1 MRQLALL
8 LALSALSAC
17 NGDGDGDDGGTDTGT
32 VEPPPSF
39 EFKSSVAARSY
50 EAEISEDTLA
60 AQRVSNMLLASAA
73 VVVADQK
80 VQDRL
85 NTDGGGGSPFRA
97 AVLDCWARPEFPMFS
112 FAIDYTN
119 CSTYQMGGGVF
130 VNDHPSGPLLL
141 EFQNFRISEREIGGV
156 LGLDTRDAYPAPLY
170 WQAYDTNA
178 ENPGLDNRVQIGVT
192 VDRSA
197 YGVTYDGGASVDF
210 LNQQWSMWGVAT
222 ITGGETEMTVVH
234 GAADAAGVS
243 PAGPTGDD
251 VLKSSLNWLECRC
264 PQSGISSYDMPL
276 NFQVVT
282 IDIDDLEVE
291 PDDIDDPDM
300 EIPFDFD
307 VQGRAVLTHTGCGEY
322 DVDYQTDAAVIP
334 LPIDR
339 LVGAISFQC
348 DTLAIPDRQR
358 CQAMVQAASRLG
370 SDLLIEV
377 GVDAVTATAAASVER
392 DFDTTWCRI
401 Y

>member
-1 MRQLALL
+1 MRHHPLL
-8 LALSALSAC
+8 LALGVLLAC
-17 NGDGDGDDGGTDTGT
+17 NGDGDGNDDRTDTGT
-32 VEPPPSF
+32 VEPPPYFDFVSTVSP
-39 EFKSSVAARSY
+39 KSY
-50 EAEISEDTLA
+50 EAEISQDTLA
-60 AQRVSNMLLASAA
+60 AQQVSNMLLSSMA
-73 VVVADQK
+73 VAVADQK

-85 NTDGGGGSPFRA
+85 NTDGGGVAPFRA
-97 AVLDCWARPEFPMFS
+97 AVLDCWERPEFPMFS
-112 FAIDYTN
+112 FAIDYTG
-119 CSTYQMGGGVF
+119 CSVYQMGGGIF
-130 VNDHPSGPLLL
+130 VNDHPSGPLLF
-141 EFQNFRISEREIGGV
+141 EFQNFQISDREIGGV
-156 LGLDTRDAYPAPLY
+156 LGLDTRDAYPSPLY

-192 VDRSA
+192 LDRTA

-234 GAADAAGVS
+234 GAADPSGVA
-243 PAGPTGDD
+243 PADPPGAD
-251 VLKSSLNWLECRC
+251 VLASSLNWLECRC

-276 NFQVVT
+276 HFTMVT

-291 PDDIDDPDM
+291 PDEVDDPDL

-322 DVDYQTDAAVIP
+322 DVEYQTDDATIP
-334 LPIDR
+334 LPVDR
-339 LVGAISFQC
+339 LVGAVSFQC

-358 CQAMVQAASRLG
+358 CQALVQAASRLG
-370 SDLLIEV
+370 DELLIEV
-377 GVDAVTATAAASVER
+377 GAAEVTSTAKTAVER